1 MEEIKIFSWEN
12 AVKKALPFIFVQAV
26 CSALSYLYLKS
37 FLNLYA
43 LLTAGLSLLFFAA
56 FDFISRHKKIGSFI
70 YAAIMAAVLVLI
82 DVIMTF
88 ARNKTEFI
96 EWFLTGAA
104 TVDTNVEYMLTL
116 VLFFT
121 FFICSTVYYFT
132 HITYRISI
140 LTLIALIPCAI
151 YVKASQQ
158 IPAVYSALLAA
169 ADILL
174 YLHHYKTTA
183 VSGVSK
189 HGKAAAVT
197 GYIDFA
203 AAALLIAVLI
213 PKPTETPYYEKFEQF
228 SSYFSFSGNF
238 GRINGSYTEHSGN
251 ADLYNQMEN
260 RQLFVVNT
268 DSPEY
273 YKVQVYD
280 SYDSENRWWYS
291 KTSSPSRMSRLVWQ
305 DQAES
310 RSLSKLAKAYLEY
323 LGKGG
328 TLLPESIDKAALERL
343 AAEEESV
350 HTAYIKP
357 LNYPSVYLLAP
368 ERIISAS
375 LYGRSDAVSAART
388 DLGEVMT
395 DPNINNSFIRPN
407 EEYSVSFYSGN
418 AAYSGGYIESGYC
431 DMSHEEFYSLLFD
444 MAYNYDLGTENYN
457 TVYAFLREY
466 HDEFIALPSSYNG
479 FEEYDISEEMRQ
491 LSDRI
496 TEGLTYDY
504 EKAKAIESFFTDG
517 SFTYDLGYRAPS
529 ANDTPEFFVNESRRG
544 TCSDFAT
551 AYCLLAKAAGLNVH
565 YVEGFNSGEIQ
576 TAGVY
581 NISTENAHA
590 FPEVYIA
597 GAGWVIYE
605 PTVSGGS
612 AGSEKS
618 SGTNSGETDYLT
630 LFVTSLTV
638 VIIGVLLLVIIIF
651 LPTISEK
658 LFILRIRHSDS
669 SKAVILIYNRLS
681 AKLSRRFKTNTKTL
695 TPKQL
700 SELILEKTDIT
711 ADDIIVPF
719 ELACYGGK
727 NIPKEVAEKALEKYK
742 LIAKNAAK
750 SMRNS

>member
-1 MEEIKIFSWEN
+1 MKYFSREN

-37 FLNLYA
+37 CINLYA
-43 LLTAGLSLLFFAA
+43 LLTVGLSLLFFAA
-56 FDFISRHKKIGSFI
+56 FDFISRHKKVGSFI
-70 YAAIMAAVLVLI
+70 YAAIMAAVLVFI

-121 FFICSTVYYFT
+121 FFISSTVYYFT

-158 IPAVYSALLAA
+158 IPAVYSVLLAA
-169 ADILL
+169 SDILL
-174 YLHHYKTTA
+174 YLYHYKTTA

-197 GYIDFA
+197 GYVDFA

-228 SSYFSFSGNF
+228 SSYFSFSGNY

-251 ADLYNQMEN
+251 ADLYNQMES

-291 KTSSPSRMSRLVWQ
+291 KTAVPSRMCRFNWQ
-305 DQAES
+305 DEAKE
-310 RSLSKLAKAYLEY
+310 RSLSKLANAYLEY
-323 LGKGG
+323 LDKGG
-328 TLLPESIDKAALERL
+328 QLLPEDIDKKMLDRFAAV
-343 AAEEESV
+343 EETV

-357 LNYPSVYLLAP
+357 INYPSVYLLAP
-368 ERIISAS
+368 ERTIDTS
-375 LYGRSDAVSAART
+375 LYGRSDVTSTRRT
-388 DLGEVMT
+388 DLGEIMT
-395 DPNINNSFIRPN
+395 DTTVNNSFLRPN
-407 EEYSVSFYSGN
+407 EEYSVDFYVRN
-418 AAYSGGYIESGYC
+418 AAYSSGYIESGLCNMSAEDFYELLI
-431 DMSHEEFYSLLFD
+431 DMINCGLSDDSYS
-444 MAYNYDLGTENYN
+444 
-457 TVYAFLREY
+457 TVFAFLREY
-466 HDEFIALPSSYNG
+466 NNEFSDLPSSFAG

-504 EKAKAIESFFTDG
+504 EKAEAIEAFFNDG
-517 SFTYDLGYRAPS
+517 SFTYDLGYRAPTDK
-529 ANDTPEFFVNESRRG
+529 DTPEFFVNESRRG

-565 YVEGFNSGEIQ
+565 YVEGFNSGDIQ

-581 NISTENAHA
+581 SISTENAHA

-638 VIIGVLLLVIIIF
+638 VIIGILLLVIIIF

-711 ADDIIVPF
+711 ADEIIVPF

-750 SMRNS
+750 LMRNS

>member
-1 MEEIKIFSWEN
+1 MEEIKFFSREN

-37 FLNLYA
+37 FINLYA

-158 IPAVYSALLAA
+158 IPAVYSVLLAA
-169 ADILL
+169 SDILL
-174 YLHHYKTTA
+174 YLYHYKTTA

-197 GYIDFA
+197 GYFDFA

-228 SSYFSFSGNF
+228 SSYFSFSGNY

-251 ADLYNQMEN
+251 ADLYNQMES

-291 KTSSPSRMSRLVWQ
+291 KTAVPSRMCRFNWQ
-305 DQAES
+305 DEAKE
-310 RSLSKLAKAYLEY
+310 RSLSKLANAYLEY
-323 LGKGG
+323 LDKGG
-328 TLLPESIDKAALERL
+328 QLLPEDIDKKMLDRFAAI
-343 AAEEESV
+343 EETV
-350 HTAYIKP
+350 HTAYIKSI
-357 LNYPSVYLLAP
+357 NYPSVYLLAP
-368 ERIISAS
+368 ERTIDTS
-375 LYGRSDAVSAART
+375 LYGRSDVTSTRRT
-388 DLGEVMT
+388 DLGEIMT
-395 DPNINNSFIRPN
+395 DTTVNNSFLRPN
-407 EEYSVSFYSGN
+407 EEYSVDFYGRN
-418 AAYSGGYIESGYC
+418 AAYSSGYIESGLCNMSAEDFYELLI
-431 DMSHEEFYSLLFD
+431 DMINCGLSDDSYS
-444 MAYNYDLGTENYN
+444 
-457 TVYAFLREY
+457 TVFAFLREY
-466 HDEFIALPSSYNG
+466 NNEFSDLPSSFAG

-504 EKAKAIESFFTDG
+504 EKAEAIEAFFNDG

-529 ANDTPEFFVNESRRG
+529 ANDTPEFFVSESRRG

-581 NISTENAHA
+581 SISTENAHA

-695 TPKQL
+695 TPNQL

-750 SMRNS
+750 SMRNA

>member
-1 MEEIKIFSWEN
+1 MKFFSREN
-12 AVKKALPFIFVQAV
+12 AVKKALPFIFVQAI

-37 FLNLYA
+37 CLNLYA

-56 FDFISRHKKIGSFI
+56 FDFISRHKKVGSFI

-121 FFICSTVYYFT
+121 FFISSTVYYFT

-158 IPAVYSALLAA
+158 IPAVYLVLLAA
-169 ADILL
+169 SDILL
-174 YLHHYKTTA
+174 YLYHYKTTA

-197 GYIDFA
+197 GYFDFA

-228 SSYFSFSGNF
+228 SSYFSFSGNY

-251 ADLYNQMEN
+251 ADLYNRMES

-280 SYDSENRWWYS
+280 SYDSKNRWWYS
-291 KTSSPSRMSRLVWQ
+291 KTAVPSRMCRFNWQ
-305 DQAES
+305 DEAKE
-310 RSLSKLAKAYLEY
+310 RSLSKLANAYLEY
-323 LGKGG
+323 LDKGG
-328 TLLPESIDKAALERL
+328 QLLPEDIDKKMLDRFAAI
-343 AAEEESV
+343 EETV
-350 HTAYIKP
+350 HTAYIKQI
-357 LNYPSVYLLAP
+357 NYPSVYLLAP
-368 ERIISAS
+368 ERSIDTS
-375 LYGRSDAVSAART
+375 LYGRSDVTSTRRT
-388 DLGEVMT
+388 DLGEIMT
-395 DPNINNSFIRPN
+395 DTTGNNSFLRPN
-407 EEYSVSFYSGN
+407 EEYSVDFYGRN
-418 AAYSGGYIESGYC
+418 AAYSSGYIESGLCNMNAADFYELLI
-431 DMSHEEFYSLLFD
+431 DMINCGLSDDSYS
-444 MAYNYDLGTENYN
+444 
-457 TVYAFLREY
+457 TVFAFLREY
-466 HDEFIALPSSYNG
+466 NNEFSDLPSSFDG
-479 FEEYDISEEMRQ
+479 FEEYDISEEMRT
-491 LSDRI
+491 LSASI

-504 EKAKAIESFFTDG
+504 EKAEAIEAFFNGG
-517 SFTYDLGYRAPS
+517 SFTYDLAYRAPTDS
-529 ANDTPEFFVNESRRG
+529 DTPEFFVNESRRG

-581 NISTENAHA
+581 SISTENAHA
-590 FPEVYIA
+590 FPEVYIP

-605 PTVSGGS
+605 PTVSGGG
-612 AGSEKS
+612 AGSGGS
-618 SGTNSGETDYLT
+618 SGSDNGETDYLT
-630 LFVTSLTV
+630 VFVTSVTV

-750 SMRNS
+750 LMRNS

>member
-1 MEEIKIFSWEN
+1 MEDIKFFSREN

-158 IPAVYSALLAA
+158 IPAVYSVLLAA
-169 ADILL
+169 SDILL
-174 YLHHYKTTA
+174 YLYHYKTTA

-197 GYIDFA
+197 GYFDFA

-228 SSYFSFSGNF
+228 SSYFSFSGNY

-251 ADLYNQMEN
+251 ADLYNQMES
-260 RQLFVVNT
+260 RQLFIVNT

-280 SYDSENRWWYS
+280 SYDSRNRWWYS
-291 KTSSPSRMSRLVWQ
+291 KTAVPSRMCRFNWQ
-305 DQAES
+305 DEAKE
-310 RSLSKLAKAYLEY
+310 RSLSKLANAYLEY
-323 LGKGG
+323 LDKGG
-328 TLLPESIDKAALERL
+328 QLLPEDIDKKMLDRFAAI
-343 AAEEESV
+343 EETV
-350 HTAYIKP
+350 HTAYIKSI
-357 LNYPSVYLLAP
+357 NYPSVYLLAP
-368 ERIISAS
+368 ERTIDTS
-375 LYGRSDAVSAART
+375 LYGRSDVTSTRRT
-388 DLGEVMT
+388 DLGEIMT
-395 DPNINNSFIRPN
+395 DTTVNNSFLRPN
-407 EEYSVSFYSGN
+407 EEYSVDFYARN
-418 AAYSGGYIESGYC
+418 AAYSSGYIESGLCNMSAEDFYELLI
-431 DMSHEEFYSLLFD
+431 DMINCGLSDDSYS
-444 MAYNYDLGTENYN
+444 
-457 TVYAFLREY
+457 TVFAFLREY
-466 HDEFIALPSSYNG
+466 NNEFSDLPSSFDG
-479 FEEYDISEEMRQ
+479 FEEYDISEEMRT
-491 LSDRI
+491 LSASI

-504 EKAKAIESFFTDG
+504 EKAEAIEAFFNDG
-517 SFTYDLGYRAPS
+517 SFTYDLAYRAPS
-529 ANDTPEFFVNESRRG
+529 ANDTPEFFVNESSRG

-581 NISTENAHA
+581 SISTENAHA
-590 FPEVYIA
+590 FPEVYIP

-605 PTVSGGS
+605 PTVSGGG
-612 AGSEKS
+612 AGSGGS
-618 SGTNSGETDYLT
+618 SGSDNGETDYLT
-630 LFVTSLTV
+630 VFVTSVTV
-638 VIIGVLLLVIIIF
+638 VIIGILLLVIIIF

-711 ADDIIVPF
+711 ADEIIVPF

-727 NIPKEVAEKALEKYK
+727 SIPKEVAEKALEKYK

>member
-1 MEEIKIFSWEN
+1 MKFFSREN

-37 FLNLYA
+37 CINLYA

-56 FDFISRHKKIGSFI
+56 FDFISRHKKVGSFI

-121 FFICSTVYYFT
+121 FFISSAVYYFT

-158 IPAVYSALLAA
+158 IPAVYSILLAA
-169 ADILL
+169 SDILL
-174 YLHHYKTTA
+174 YLYHYKTTA

-197 GYIDFA
+197 GYVDFA

-251 ADLYNQMEN
+251 ADLYNQMES

-291 KTSSPSRMSRLVWQ
+291 KTAVPSRICRFDWQ
-305 DQAES
+305 DDAKE
-310 RSLSKLAKAYLEY
+310 RSISKLASADLEY
-323 LGKGG
+323 VDKGG
-328 TLLPESIDKAALERL
+328 QLLPENIDKKMLDRFAAI
-343 AAEEESV
+343 EETV

-357 LNYPSVYLLAP
+357 INYPSVYLLAP
-368 ERIISAS
+368 ERTVDTS
-375 LYGRSDAVSAART
+375 LYGRSDVTSTRRT
-388 DLGEVMT
+388 DLGEIMT
-395 DPNINNSFIRPN
+395 DTTVNNSFLRPN
-407 EEYSVSFYSGN
+407 EEYSVDFYVRN
-418 AAYSGGYIESGYC
+418 AAYSSGYIESGLCNMSAEDFYELLI
-431 DMSHEEFYSLLFD
+431 DMINCGLSDDSYS
-444 MAYNYDLGTENYN
+444 
-457 TVYAFLREY
+457 TVFAFLREY
-466 HDEFIALPSSYNG
+466 NNEFSDLPSSFDG
-479 FEEYDISEEMRQ
+479 FEEYDISEEMRT
-491 LSDRI
+491 LSASI
-496 TEGLTYDY
+496 TKGLTYDY
-504 EKAKAIESFFTDG
+504 EKAEAIEAFFNGG
-517 SFTYDLGYRAPS
+517 SFTYDLAYRAPTDS
-529 ANDTPEFFVNESRRG
+529 DTPEFFVNESRRG
-544 TCSDFAT
+544 SCSDFAT

-576 TAGVY
+576 AAGVY
-581 NISTENAHA
+581 SISTENAHA

-605 PTVSGGS
+605 PTVSGGN
-612 AGSEKS
+612 AGSEKT
-618 SGTNSGETDYLT
+618 SGTNGGETDYLT

-638 VIIGVLLLVIIIF
+638 VIIGILLLVIIIF

-711 ADDIIVPF
+711 TDDIIVPF
-719 ELACYGGK
+719 ELVCYGGK

>member
-1 MEEIKIFSWEN
+1 MKFFSREN

-37 FLNLYA
+37 YLNLYA

-56 FDFISRHKKIGSFI
+56 FDFISRHKKVGSFI

-174 YLHHYKTTA
+174 YLYHYKTTA

-197 GYIDFA
+197 GYVDFA

-291 KTSSPSRMSRLVWQ
+291 KTAVPSRMCRFNWQ
-305 DQAES
+305 DEAKE
-310 RSLSKLAKAYLEY
+310 RSLSKLANAYLEY
-323 LGKGG
+323 LDKGG
-328 TLLPESIDKAALERL
+328 QLLPEDIDKKMLDRFAAI
-343 AAEEESV
+343 EETV
-350 HTAYIKP
+350 HTAYIKSI
-357 LNYPSVYLLAP
+357 NYPSVYLLAP
-368 ERIISAS
+368 ERTIDTS
-375 LYGRSDAVSAART
+375 LYGRSDVTSTRRT
-388 DLGEVMT
+388 DLGEIMT
-395 DPNINNSFIRPN
+395 DTTVNNSFLRPN
-407 EEYSVSFYSGN
+407 EEYSVDFYGRN
-418 AAYSGGYIESGYC
+418 AAYSSGYIESGLCNMSAEDFYELLI
-431 DMSHEEFYSLLFD
+431 DMINCGLSDDSYS
-444 MAYNYDLGTENYN
+444 
-457 TVYAFLREY
+457 TVFAFLREY
-466 HDEFIALPSSYNG
+466 NNEFSDLPSSFAG

-504 EKAKAIESFFTDG
+504 EKAEAIEAFFNDG

-529 ANDTPEFFVNESRRG
+529 ANDTPEFFVSESRRG

-581 NISTENAHA
+581 SISTENAHA

-695 TPKQL
+695 TPNQL
-700 SELILEKTDIT
+700 SELILKKTDIT

-750 SMRNS
+750 SMRNA

>member
-1 MEEIKIFSWEN
+1 MKFFSREN

-37 FLNLYA
+37 CINLYA

-56 FDFISRHKKIGSFI
+56 FDFISRHKKVGSFI

-121 FFICSTVYYFT
+121 FFISSAVYYFT

-158 IPAVYSALLAA
+158 IPAVYSVLLAA
-169 ADILL
+169 SDILL
-174 YLHHYKTTA
+174 YLYHYKTTA

-197 GYIDFA
+197 GYADFA

-251 ADLYNQMEN
+251 ADLYNQMES

-291 KTSSPSRMSRLVWQ
+291 KTAVPSRMCRFNWQ
-305 DQAES
+305 DEAKE
-310 RSLSKLAKAYLEY
+310 RSLSKLANAYLEY
-323 LGKGG
+323 IDKGG
-328 TLLPESIDKAALERL
+328 QLLPENIDKKMLDRFAAI
-343 AAEEESV
+343 EETV

-357 LNYPSVYLLAP
+357 INYPSVYLLAP
-368 ERIISAS
+368 ERTIDTS
-375 LYGRSDAVSAART
+375 LYGRSDVTSTRRT
-388 DLGEVMT
+388 DLGEIMT
-395 DPNINNSFIRPN
+395 DTTVNNSFLRPD
-407 EEYSVSFYSGN
+407 EEYSVDFYGRN
-418 AAYSGGYIESGYC
+418 AAYSSGYIESGLCNMSAADFYELLI
-431 DMSHEEFYSLLFD
+431 DMINCGLSDDSYS
-444 MAYNYDLGTENYN
+444 
-457 TVYAFLREY
+457 TVFAFLREY
-466 HDEFIALPSSYNG
+466 NNEFSDLPSSFDG

-504 EKAKAIESFFTDG
+504 EKAEAIEAFFNDG
-517 SFTYDLGYRAPS
+517 SFTYDLGYRAPTDS
-529 ANDTPEFFVNESRRG
+529 DTPEFFVNESRRG

-551 AYCLLAKAAGLNVH
+551 AFCLLAKAAGLNVH
-565 YVEGFNSGEIQ
+565 YVEGFNSGDIQ

-581 NISTENAHA
+581 SISTENAHA

-605 PTVSGGS
+605 PTVSGGN

-618 SGTNSGETDYLT
+618 SGTNGGETDYLT

-638 VIIGVLLLVIIIF
+638 VIIGILLLVIIIF

-711 ADDIIVPF
+711 ADEIIVPF

-750 SMRNS
+750 LMRNS

>member
-1 MEEIKIFSWEN
+1 MKFFSRKN

-37 FLNLYA
+37 CLNLYA

-56 FDFISRHKKIGSFI
+56 FDFISRHKKVGSFI

-121 FFICSTVYYFT
+121 FFISSTVYYFT

-158 IPAVYSALLAA
+158 IPAVYSVLLAA
-169 ADILL
+169 SDILL
-174 YLHHYKTTA
+174 YLYHYKTTA

-197 GYIDFA
+197 GYVDFA
-203 AAALLIAVLI
+203 AAALLIALLI

-228 SSYFSFSGNF
+228 SSYFSFSGNY

-251 ADLYNQMEN
+251 ADLYNQMES

-280 SYDSENRWWYS
+280 SYDSKNRWWYS
-291 KTSSPSRMSRLVWQ
+291 KTAVPSRMCRFNWQ
-305 DQAES
+305 DEAKE
-310 RSLSKLAKAYLEY
+310 RSLSKLANAYLEY
-323 LGKGG
+323 LDKGG
-328 TLLPESIDKAALERL
+328 QLLPEDIDKKMLDRFAAI
-343 AAEEESV
+343 EETV

-357 LNYPSVYLLAP
+357 INYPSVYLLAP
-368 ERIISAS
+368 ERTIDTS
-375 LYGRSDAVSAART
+375 LYGRSDVTSTRRT
-388 DLGEVMT
+388 DLGEIMT
-395 DPNINNSFIRPN
+395 DTTVNNSFLRPN
-407 EEYSVSFYSGN
+407 EEYSVDFYGRN
-418 AAYSGGYIESGYC
+418 AAYSSGYIESGLCNMSAADFYELLI
-431 DMSHEEFYSLLFD
+431 DMINCGLSDDSYS
-444 MAYNYDLGTENYN
+444 
-457 TVYAFLREY
+457 TVFAFLREY
-466 HDEFIALPSSYNG
+466 NNEFSDLPSSFDG
-479 FEEYDISEEMRQ
+479 FEEYDISEEMRT
-491 LSDRI
+491 LSASI

-504 EKAKAIESFFTDG
+504 EKAEAIEAFFNGG
-517 SFTYDLGYRAPS
+517 SFTYDLAYRAPTDS
-529 ANDTPEFFVNESRRG
+529 DTPEFFVNESRRG

-551 AYCLLAKAAGLNVH
+551 AFCLLAKAAGLNVH

-576 TAGVY
+576 AAGVY
-581 NISTENAHA
+581 SISTENAHA
-590 FPEVYIA
+590 FPEVYIP
-597 GAGWVIYE
+597 GAGWLIYE
-605 PTVSGGS
+605 PTVSGGG
-612 AGSEKS
+612 AGSGGS
-618 SGTNSGETDYLT
+618 SGSDNGETDYLT
-630 LFVTSLTV
+630 VFVTSVTV

-711 ADDIIVPF
+711 ADEIIVPF

-750 SMRNS
+750 LMRNS

>member
-1 MEEIKIFSWEN
+1 MKFFSREN

-37 FLNLYA
+37 CINLYA

-56 FDFISRHKKIGSFI
+56 FDFISRHKKVGSFI

-121 FFICSTVYYFT
+121 FFISSTVYYFT

-151 YVKASQQ
+151 YVKASQR
-158 IPAVYSALLAA
+158 IPAVYSVLLAA
-169 ADILL
+169 SDILL
-174 YLHHYKTTA
+174 YLYHYKTTA

-197 GYIDFA
+197 GYFDFA

-228 SSYFSFSGNF
+228 SSYFSFSGNY

-251 ADLYNQMEN
+251 ADLYNQMES

-280 SYDSENRWWYS
+280 SYDSKNRWWYS
-291 KTSSPSRMSRLVWQ
+291 KTAVPSRMCRFNWQ
-305 DQAES
+305 DEAKE
-310 RSLSKLAKAYLEY
+310 RSLSKLANAYLEY
-323 LGKGG
+323 LDKGG
-328 TLLPESIDKAALERL
+328 QLLPEDIDKKMLDRFAAI
-343 AAEEESV
+343 EETV

-357 LNYPSVYLLAP
+357 INYPSVYLLAP
-368 ERIISAS
+368 ERTIDTS
-375 LYGRSDAVSAART
+375 LYGRSDVTSTRRT
-388 DLGEVMT
+388 DLGEIMT
-395 DPNINNSFIRPN
+395 DTTVNNSFLRPN
-407 EEYSVSFYSGN
+407 EEYSVDFYGRN
-418 AAYSGGYIESGYC
+418 AAYSSGYIESGLCNMSAADFYELLI
-431 DMSHEEFYSLLFD
+431 DMINCGLSDDSYS
-444 MAYNYDLGTENYN
+444 
-457 TVYAFLREY
+457 TVFAFLREY
-466 HDEFIALPSSYNG
+466 NNEFSDLPSSFDG
-479 FEEYDISEEMRQ
+479 FEEYDISEEMRT
-491 LSDRI
+491 LSASI

-504 EKAKAIESFFTDG
+504 EKAEAIEAFFNDG
-517 SFTYDLGYRAPS
+517 SFTYDLAYRAPTDS
-529 ANDTPEFFVNESRRG
+529 DTPEFFVNESRRG

-581 NISTENAHA
+581 SISTENAHA
-590 FPEVYIA
+590 FPEVYIP
-597 GAGWVIYE
+597 GAGWLIYE
-605 PTVSGGS
+605 PTVSGGG
-612 AGSEKS
+612 AGSGGS
-618 SGTNSGETDYLT
+618 SGSDNGETDYLT
-630 LFVTSLTV
+630 VFVTSVTV

-669 SKAVILIYNRLS
+669 SKSVILIYNRLS

-711 ADDIIVPF
+711 ADEIIVPF

-750 SMRNS
+750 LMRNS

>member
-1 MEEIKIFSWEN
+1 MKFFSREN

-37 FLNLYA
+37 CLNLYA

-56 FDFISRHKKIGSFI
+56 FDFISRHKKVGSFI

-121 FFICSTVYYFT
+121 FFISSTVYYFT

-158 IPAVYSALLAA
+158 IPAVYLVLLAA
-169 ADILL
+169 SDILL
-174 YLHHYKTTA
+174 YLYHYKTTA

-197 GYIDFA
+197 GYVDFA

-251 ADLYNQMEN
+251 ADLYNQMES
-260 RQLFVVNT
+260 RQLFIVNT

-280 SYDSENRWWYS
+280 SYDSKNRWWYS
-291 KTSSPSRMSRLVWQ
+291 KTAVPSRMCRFNWQ
-305 DQAES
+305 DEAKE
-310 RSLSKLAKAYLEY
+310 RSLSKLANAYLEY
-323 LGKGG
+323 LDKGG
-328 TLLPESIDKAALERL
+328 QLLPEDIDKKMLDRFAAV
-343 AAEEESV
+343 EETV

-357 LNYPSVYLLAP
+357 INYPSVYLLAP
-368 ERIISAS
+368 ERTIDTS
-375 LYGRSDAVSAART
+375 LYGRSDETSTRRT
-388 DLGEVMT
+388 DLGEIMT
-395 DPNINNSFIRPN
+395 DTTVNNSFLRPN
-407 EEYSVSFYSGN
+407 EEYSVDFYGRN
-418 AAYSGGYIESGYC
+418 AAYSSGYIESGLCNMSAADFYELLI
-431 DMSHEEFYSLLFD
+431 DMINCGLSDDSYS
-444 MAYNYDLGTENYN
+444 
-457 TVYAFLREY
+457 TVFAFLREY
-466 HDEFIALPSSYNG
+466 NNEFSDLPSSFDG
-479 FEEYDISEEMRQ
+479 FEEYDISEEMRT
-491 LSDRI
+491 LSASI

-504 EKAKAIESFFTDG
+504 EKAEAIEAFFNDG
-517 SFTYDLGYRAPS
+517 SFTYDLAYRAPTDS
-529 ANDTPEFFVNESRRG
+529 DTPEFFVNESRRG
-544 TCSDFAT
+544 NCSDFAT

-576 TAGVY
+576 AAGVY
-581 NISTENAHA
+581 SISTENAHA
-590 FPEVYIA
+590 FPEVYIP
-597 GAGWVIYE
+597 GASWLIYE
-605 PTVSGGS
+605 PTVSGGG
-612 AGSEKS
+612 AGSGGS
-618 SGTNSGETDYLT
+618 SGSDNGETDYLT
-630 LFVTSLTV
+630 VFVTSVTV

-711 ADDIIVPF
+711 ADEIIVPF

-750 SMRNS
+750 LMRNS

>member
-1 MEEIKIFSWEN
+1 MKFFSREN

-37 FLNLYA
+37 CINLYA
-43 LLTAGLSLLFFAA
+43 LLTAVLSLLFFAA
-56 FDFISRHKKIGSFI
+56 FDFISRHKKVGSFI

-121 FFICSTVYYFT
+121 FFISSAVYYFT

-158 IPAVYSALLAA
+158 IPAVYSVLLAA
-169 ADILL
+169 SDILL
-174 YLHHYKTTA
+174 YLYHYKTTA

-197 GYIDFA
+197 GYFDFA

-251 ADLYNQMEN
+251 ADLYNQMES

-291 KTSSPSRMSRLVWQ
+291 KTAVPSRMCRFNWQ
-305 DQAES
+305 DEAKE
-310 RSLSKLAKAYLEY
+310 RSLSKLANAYLEY
-323 LGKGG
+323 LDKGG
-328 TLLPESIDKAALERL
+328 QLLPENIDKKMLDRFAAI
-343 AAEEESV
+343 EETV

-357 LNYPSVYLLAP
+357 INYPSVYLLAP
-368 ERIISAS
+368 ERTVDTS
-375 LYGRSDAVSAART
+375 LYGRSDVTSTRRT
-388 DLGEVMT
+388 DLGEIMT
-395 DPNINNSFIRPN
+395 DTTVNNSFLRPN
-407 EEYSVSFYSGN
+407 EEYSVDFYGRN
-418 AAYSGGYIESGYC
+418 AAYSSGYIESGLCNMSAEDFYELLI
-431 DMSHEEFYSLLFD
+431 DMINCGLSDDSYS
-444 MAYNYDLGTENYN
+444 
-457 TVYAFLREY
+457 TVFAFLREY
-466 HDEFIALPSSYNG
+466 NNEFSDLPSSFDG

-496 TEGLTYDY
+496 TESLTYDY
-504 EKAKAIESFFTDG
+504 EKAEAIEAFFNDG
-517 SFTYDLGYRAPS
+517 SFTYDLGYRAPTDS
-529 ANDTPEFFVNESRRG
+529 DTPEFFVNESRRG

-551 AYCLLAKAAGLNVH
+551 AFCLLAKAAGLNVH
-565 YVEGFNSGEIQ
+565 YVEGFNSGDIQ

-581 NISTENAHA
+581 SISTENAHA

-618 SGTNSGETDYLT
+618 SGTNGGETDYLT

-638 VIIGVLLLVIIIF
+638 VIIGILLLVIIIF

-750 SMRNS
+750 LMRNS

>member
-1 MEEIKIFSWEN
+1 MKFFSREN

-37 FLNLYA
+37 CINLYA

-56 FDFISRHKKIGSFI
+56 FDFISRHKKVGSFI

-121 FFICSTVYYFT
+121 FFISSTVYYFT

-158 IPAVYSALLAA
+158 IPAVYSVLLAA
-169 ADILL
+169 SDILL
-174 YLHHYKTTA
+174 YLYHYKTTA

-197 GYIDFA
+197 GYFDFA

-228 SSYFSFSGNF
+228 SSYFSFSGNY

-251 ADLYNQMEN
+251 ADLYNQMES
-260 RQLFVVNT
+260 RQLFIVNT

-291 KTSSPSRMSRLVWQ
+291 RTAVPSRMCRFNWQ
-305 DQAES
+305 DEAKE
-310 RSLSKLAKAYLEY
+310 RSLSKLANAYLEY
-323 LGKGG
+323 LDKGG
-328 TLLPESIDKAALERL
+328 QLLPENIDKKMLDRFAAI
-343 AAEEESV
+343 EETV

-357 LNYPSVYLLAP
+357 INYPSVYLLAP
-368 ERIISAS
+368 ERSIDTS
-375 LYGRSDAVSAART
+375 LYGRSDVTSTRRT
-388 DLGEVMT
+388 DLGEIMT
-395 DPNINNSFIRPN
+395 DTTVNNSFLRPN
-407 EEYSVSFYSGN
+407 EEYSVDFYGRN
-418 AAYSGGYIESGYC
+418 AAYSSGYIESGLCNMSAEDFYELLI
-431 DMSHEEFYSLLFD
+431 DMINCGLSDDSYS
-444 MAYNYDLGTENYN
+444 
-457 TVYAFLREY
+457 TVFAFLREY
-466 HDEFIALPSSYNG
+466 NNEFSDLPSSFDG
-479 FEEYDISEEMRQ
+479 FEEYDISEEMRT
-491 LSDRI
+491 LSASI

-504 EKAKAIESFFTDG
+504 EKAEAIEAFFNDG
-517 SFTYDLGYRAPS
+517 SFTYDLGYRAPTDS
-529 ANDTPEFFVNESRRG
+529 DTPEFFVNESRRG

-551 AYCLLAKAAGLNVH
+551 AFCLLAKAAGLNVH
-565 YVEGFNSGEIQ
+565 YVEGFNSGDIQ

-581 NISTENAHA
+581 SISTENAHA

-605 PTVSGGS
+605 PTVSGGN

-618 SGTNSGETDYLT
+618 SGTNGGETDYLT

-638 VIIGVLLLVIIIF
+638 VIIGILLLVIIIF

-750 SMRNS
+750 LMRNS

>member
-1 MEEIKIFSWEN
+1 MKFFSREN

-37 FLNLYA
+37 CLNLYA

-56 FDFISRHKKIGSFI
+56 FDFISRHKKVGSFI

-121 FFICSTVYYFT
+121 FFISSTVYYFT

-158 IPAVYSALLAA
+158 IPAVYSVLLAA
-169 ADILL
+169 SDILL
-174 YLHHYKTTA
+174 YLYHYKTTA
-183 VSGVSK
+183 VSDVSK

-197 GYIDFA
+197 GYVDFA

-228 SSYFSFSGNF
+228 SSYFSFSGNY

-251 ADLYNQMEN
+251 ADLYNQMES
-260 RQLFVVNT
+260 RQLFIVNT
-268 DSPEY
+268 DSLEY

-280 SYDSENRWWYS
+280 SYDSRNRWWYS
-291 KTSSPSRMSRLVWQ
+291 KTAIPSRMCRFNWQ
-305 DQAES
+305 DEAKE
-310 RSLSKLAKAYLEY
+310 RSLSKLANAYLEY
-323 LGKGG
+323 LDKGG
-328 TLLPESIDKAALERL
+328 QLLPEDIDKKMLDRFAAI
-343 AAEEESV
+343 EETV
-350 HTAYIKP
+350 HTAYIKSI
-357 LNYPSVYLLAP
+357 NYPSVYLLAP
-368 ERIISAS
+368 ERTIDTS
-375 LYGRSDAVSAART
+375 LYGRSDVTSTRRT
-388 DLGEVMT
+388 DLGEIMT
-395 DPNINNSFIRPN
+395 DTTVNNSFLRPN
-407 EEYSVSFYSGN
+407 EEYSVDFYGRN
-418 AAYSGGYIESGYC
+418 AAYSSGYIESGLCNMSAADFYELLI
-431 DMSHEEFYSLLFD
+431 DMINCGLSDDSYS
-444 MAYNYDLGTENYN
+444 
-457 TVYAFLREY
+457 TVFAFLREY
-466 HDEFIALPSSYNG
+466 NNEFSDLPSSFAG
-479 FEEYDISEEMRQ
+479 FEKYDISEEMRT
-491 LSDRI
+491 LSASI

-504 EKAKAIESFFTDG
+504 EKAEAIEAFFNDG

-576 TAGVY
+576 AAGVY
-581 NISTENAHA
+581 SISTENAHA
-590 FPEVYIA
+590 FPEVYIP
-597 GAGWVIYE
+597 GAGWLIYE
-605 PTVSGGS
+605 PTVSGGG
-612 AGSEKS
+612 AGSGGS
-618 SGTNSGETDYLT
+618 SGSDNGETDYLT
-630 LFVTSLTV
+630 VFVTSVTV

-711 ADDIIVPF
+711 ADEIIVPF

-750 SMRNS
+750 LMRNS

>member
-1 MEEIKIFSWEN
+1 MKFFSREN

-37 FLNLYA
+37 CLNLYA

-56 FDFISRHKKIGSFI
+56 FDFISRHKKVGSFI

-121 FFICSTVYYFT
+121 FFISSTVYYFT

-158 IPAVYSALLAA
+158 IPAVYLVLLAA
-169 ADILL
+169 SDILL
-174 YLHHYKTTA
+174 YLYHYKTTA

-197 GYIDFA
+197 GYFDFA

-228 SSYFSFSGNF
+228 SSYFSFSGNY

-251 ADLYNQMEN
+251 ADLYNQMES
-260 RQLFVVNT
+260 RQLFIVNT

-291 KTSSPSRMSRLVWQ
+291 KTAVPSRMCRFNWQ
-305 DQAES
+305 DEAKK
-310 RSLSKLAKAYLEY
+310 RSLSKLANAYLEY
-323 LGKGG
+323 LDKGG
-328 TLLPESIDKAALERL
+328 QLLPEDIDKKMLDRFAAI
-343 AAEEESV
+343 EETV

-357 LNYPSVYLLAP
+357 INYPSVYLLAP
-368 ERIISAS
+368 ERTIDTS
-375 LYGRSDAVSAART
+375 LYGRSDVTSTRRT
-388 DLGEVMT
+388 DLGEIMT
-395 DPNINNSFIRPN
+395 DTTVNNSFLRPN
-407 EEYSVSFYSGN
+407 EEYSVDFYGRN
-418 AAYSGGYIESGYC
+418 AAYSSGYIESGLCNMSAADFYELLI
-431 DMSHEEFYSLLFD
+431 DMINCGLSDDSYS
-444 MAYNYDLGTENYN
+444 
-457 TVYAFLREY
+457 TVFAFLREY
-466 HDEFIALPSSYNG
+466 NNEFSDLPSSFDG
-479 FEEYDISEEMRQ
+479 FEEYDISEEMRT
-491 LSDRI
+491 LSASI

-504 EKAKAIESFFTDG
+504 EKAEAIEAFFNDG
-517 SFTYDLGYRAPS
+517 SFTYDLAYRAPS
-529 ANDTPEFFVNESRRG
+529 ANDTPEFFVSESRRG
-544 TCSDFAT
+544 SCSDFAT

-576 TAGVY
+576 AAGVY
-581 NISTENAHA
+581 SISTENAHA
-590 FPEVYIA
+590 FPEVYIP
-597 GAGWVIYE
+597 GAGWLIYE
-605 PTVSGGS
+605 PTVSGGG
-612 AGSEKS
+612 AGSGGS
-618 SGTNSGETDYLT
+618 SGSDNGETDYLT
-630 LFVTSLTV
+630 VIVTSVTV

-727 NIPKEVAEKALEKYK
+727 NIPNEVAEKALEKYK

-750 SMRNS
+750 LMRNS

>member
-1 MEEIKIFSWEN
+1 MEEIKFFSREN

-37 FLNLYA
+37 CINLYA
-43 LLTAGLSLLFFAA
+43 LLTVGLSLLFFAA
-56 FDFISRHKKIGSFI
+56 FDFISRHKKVGSFI

-121 FFICSTVYYFT
+121 FFISSTVYYFT

-158 IPAVYSALLAA
+158 IPAVYLVLLAA
-169 ADILL
+169 SDILL
-174 YLHHYKTTA
+174 YLYHYKTTA

-197 GYIDFA
+197 GYVDFA

-228 SSYFSFSGNF
+228 SSYFSFSGNY

-251 ADLYNQMEN
+251 ADLYNQMES
-260 RQLFVVNT
+260 RQLFIVNT

-280 SYDSENRWWYS
+280 SYDSKNRWWYS
-291 KTSSPSRMSRLVWQ
+291 KTAVPSRMCRFNWQ
-305 DQAES
+305 DEAKE
-310 RSLSKLAKAYLEY
+310 RSLSKLANAYLEY
-323 LGKGG
+323 LDKGG
-328 TLLPESIDKAALERL
+328 QLLPEDIDKKMLDRFAAIE
-343 AAEEESV
+343 ATV

-357 LNYPSVYLLAP
+357 INYPSVYLLAP
-368 ERIISAS
+368 ERTIDTS
-375 LYGRSDAVSAART
+375 LYGRSDVTSTRRT
-388 DLGEVMT
+388 DLGEIMT
-395 DPNINNSFIRPN
+395 DTTVNNSFLRPN
-407 EEYSVSFYSGN
+407 EEYSVDFYGRN
-418 AAYSGGYIESGYC
+418 AAYSSGYIESGLCNMSAADFYELLI
-431 DMSHEEFYSLLFD
+431 DMINCGLSDDSYS
-444 MAYNYDLGTENYN
+444 
-457 TVYAFLREY
+457 TVFAFLREY
-466 HDEFIALPSSYNG
+466 NNEFSDLPSSFAS

-504 EKAKAIESFFTDG
+504 EKAEAIEAFFNDG

-529 ANDTPEFFVNESRRG
+529 ANDTPEFFVRESRRG
-544 TCSDFAT
+544 SCSDFAT

-565 YVEGFNSGEIQ
+565 YVEGFNSGDIQ

-581 NISTENAHA
+581 SISTENAHA

-597 GAGWVIYE
+597 GAGWLIYE
-605 PTVSGGS
+605 PTVSGGG
-612 AGSEKS
+612 AGSGGS
-618 SGTNSGETDYLT
+618 SGSDNGETDYLT
-630 LFVTSLTV
+630 VFVTSVTV

-711 ADDIIVPF
+711 ADDIIVPC

-727 NIPKEVAEKALEKYK
+727 NIPKEVAEKALEKYP

>member
-1 MEEIKIFSWEN
+1 MKFFSREN

-37 FLNLYA
+37 CINLYA

-56 FDFISRHKKIGSFI
+56 FDFISRHKKVGSFI

-121 FFICSTVYYFT
+121 FFISSTVYYFT

-158 IPAVYSALLAA
+158 IPAVYLVLLAA
-169 ADILL
+169 SDILL
-174 YLHHYKTTA
+174 YLYHYKTTA

-197 GYIDFA
+197 GYFDFA

-228 SSYFSFSGNF
+228 SSYFSFSGNY

-251 ADLYNQMEN
+251 ADLYNQMES
-260 RQLFVVNT
+260 RQLFIVNT

-291 KTSSPSRMSRLVWQ
+291 KTAVPSRMCRFNWQ
-305 DQAES
+305 DEAKK
-310 RSLSKLAKAYLEY
+310 RSLSKLANAYLEY
-323 LGKGG
+323 LDKGG
-328 TLLPESIDKAALERL
+328 QLLPEDIDKKMLDRFAAI
-343 AAEEESV
+343 EETV

-357 LNYPSVYLLAP
+357 INYPSVYLLAP
-368 ERIISAS
+368 ERTIDTS
-375 LYGRSDAVSAART
+375 LYGRSDVTSTRRT
-388 DLGEVMT
+388 DLGEIMT
-395 DPNINNSFIRPN
+395 DTTVNNSFLRPN
-407 EEYSVSFYSGN
+407 EEYSVDFYGRN
-418 AAYSGGYIESGYC
+418 AAYSSGYIESGLCNMSAADFYELLI
-431 DMSHEEFYSLLFD
+431 DMINCGLSDDSYS
-444 MAYNYDLGTENYN
+444 
-457 TVYAFLREY
+457 TVFAFLREY
-466 HDEFIALPSSYNG
+466 NNEFSDLPSSFDG
-479 FEEYDISEEMRQ
+479 FEEYDISEEMRT
-491 LSDRI
+491 LSASI

-504 EKAKAIESFFTDG
+504 EKAEAIEAFFNDG
-517 SFTYDLGYRAPS
+517 SFTYDLAYRAPS
-529 ANDTPEFFVNESRRG
+529 ANDTPEFFVSESRRG
-544 TCSDFAT
+544 SCSDFAT

-576 TAGVY
+576 AAGVY
-581 NISTENAHA
+581 SISTENAHA
-590 FPEVYIA
+590 FPEVYIP
-597 GAGWVIYE
+597 GAGWLIYE
-605 PTVSGGS
+605 PTVSGGG
-612 AGSEKS
+612 AGSGGS
-618 SGTNSGETDYLT
+618 SGSDNGETDYLT
-630 LFVTSLTV
+630 VIVTSVTV

-727 NIPKEVAEKALEKYK
+727 NIPNEVAEKALEKYK

-750 SMRNS
+750 LMRNS

>member
-1 MEEIKIFSWEN
+1 MKFFSREN

-37 FLNLYA
+37 CINLYA

-56 FDFISRHKKIGSFI
+56 FDFISRHKKVGSFI

-121 FFICSTVYYFT
+121 FFISSTVYYFT

-158 IPAVYSALLAA
+158 IPAVYSVLLAA
-169 ADILL
+169 SDILL
-174 YLHHYKTTA
+174 YLYHYKTTA

-197 GYIDFA
+197 GYFDFA

-228 SSYFSFSGNF
+228 SSYFSFSGNY

-251 ADLYNQMEN
+251 ADLYNQMES
-260 RQLFVVNT
+260 RQLFIVNT

-280 SYDSENRWWYS
+280 SYDSKNRWWYS
-291 KTSSPSRMSRLVWQ
+291 KTAVPSRMCRFNWQ
-305 DQAES
+305 DEAKE
-310 RSLSKLAKAYLEY
+310 RSLSKLANAYLEY
-323 LGKGG
+323 LDKGG
-328 TLLPESIDKAALERL
+328 QLLPEDIDKKMLDRFADI
-343 AAEEESV
+343 EETV

-357 LNYPSVYLLAP
+357 IDYPSVYLLAP
-368 ERIISAS
+368 ERTIDTS
-375 LYGRSDAVSAART
+375 LYGRSDVTSTRRT
-388 DLGEVMT
+388 DLGEIMT
-395 DPNINNSFIRPN
+395 DTTVNNSFLRPN
-407 EEYSVSFYSGN
+407 EEYSVDFYGRN
-418 AAYSGGYIESGYC
+418 AAYSSGYIESGLCNMSAEDFYELLI
-431 DMSHEEFYSLLFD
+431 DMINCGLSDDSYS
-444 MAYNYDLGTENYN
+444 
-457 TVYAFLREY
+457 TVFAFLREY
-466 HDEFIALPSSYNG
+466 NNEFSDLPSSFDG
-479 FEEYDISEEMRQ
+479 FEEYDISEEMRT
-491 LSDRI
+491 LSASI

-504 EKAKAIESFFTDG
+504 EKAEAIEAFFNDG
-517 SFTYDLGYRAPS
+517 SFTYDLGYRAPTDS
-529 ANDTPEFFVNESRRG
+529 DTPEFFVNESRRG

-551 AYCLLAKAAGLNVH
+551 AFCLLAKAAGLNVH

-581 NISTENAHA
+581 SISTENAHA

-618 SGTNSGETDYLT
+618 SGTNSDETDYLT

-638 VIIGVLLLVIIIF
+638 VIIGILLLVIIIF